1 MGVLALSYNKL
12 WKLSVGKDM
21 KKKDFQAL
29 PGTSSATITEL
40 GRNESV
46 NTKIFQKICNVL
58 KCDICDS
65 LEFMSDEN

>member
-1 MGVLALSYNKL
+1 
-12 WKLSVGKDM
+12 M